1 MTKSCIFGA
10 LLSAVVLVGCDRD
23 VHVTNTSSGSE
34 GDAGA
39 GGSGAGAG
47 GSGAG
52 GSGEIPPSEPETT
65 TAKTFA
71 DGSGVIYGQ
80 MRDQEGDIVNVAL
93 SSANP
98 NITKDALNG
107 KLTLTVVPGTE
118 TTNGTKYTVRKT
130 GSSSTSVKVEIDTQG
145 EKLTKTGEYV
155 AINELIT
162 GSHTALQSA
171 GTLVPL
177 EVGTGVPELPEG
189 THLYD
194 GTAIIR
200 KGSDKNM
207 QGKGAFHMTADFQ
220 KNEVSISAVTS
231 ADASNNIAGMYFSA
245 DKMKIVPSTG
255 AFSTDSASI
264 GLSNGA
270 TESAS
275 INGYFA
281 GTDAE
286 GVHGLAYSND
296 TQNYT
301 GAFYG
306 KKSQ

>member
-1 MTKSCIFGA
+1 MAKEILNSTIAWDEPKPNRPEDSKKSYTIERTGTDETGR
-10 LLSAVVLVGCDRD
+10 SVKIKT
-23 VHVTNTSSGSE
+23 H
-34 GDAGA
+34 GD
-39 GGSGAGAG
+39 
-47 GSGAG
+47 
-52 GSGEIPPSEPETT
+52 
-65 TAKTFA
+65 
-71 DGSGVIYGQ
+71 
-80 MRDQEGDIVNVAL
+80 
-93 SSANP
+93 
-98 NITKDALNG
+98 
-107 KLTLTVVPGTE
+107 TLTE
-118 TTNGTKYTVRKT
+118 
-130 GSSSTSVKVEIDTQG
+130 
-145 EKLTKTGEYV
+145 TGEFV
-155 AINELIT
+155 AIHEIVT
-162 GSHTALQSA
+162 GLDTGLQSA
-171 GTLVPL
+171 GTPVS
-177 EVGTGVPELPEG
+177 ELPEG
-189 THLYD
+189 THLYS

-200 KGSDKNM
+200 KDSDKNM

-220 KNEVSISAVTS
+220 KNEVRIDAVTS
-231 ADASNNIAGMYFSA
+231 ADADNNIAGMYFSA

-255 AFSTDSASI
+255 AFSTNSI

>member
-1 MTKSCIFGA
+1 M
-10 LLSAVVLVGCDRD
+10 
-23 VHVTNTSSGSE
+23 
-34 GDAGA
+34 
-39 GGSGAGAG
+39 
-47 GSGAG
+47 
-52 GSGEIPPSEPETT
+52 EI
-65 TAKTFA
+65 
-71 DGSGVIYGQ
+71 
-80 MRDQEGDIVNVAL
+80 N
-93 SSANP
+93 
-98 NITKDALNG
+98 
-107 KLTLTVVPGTE
+107 
-118 TTNGTKYTVRKT
+118 
-130 GSSSTSVKVEIDTQG
+130 TQG

-171 GTLVPL
+171 GTPVS
-177 EVGTGVPELPEG
+177 ELPEG
-189 THLYD
+189 TFLYS

-200 KGSDKNM
+200 KGSDKDM
-207 QGKGAFHMTADFQ
+207 QGKGTFQMKADFQ
-220 KNEVSISAVTS
+220 KNEVRIDAVTS
-231 ADASNNIAGMYFSA
+231 ADADNNIAGMYFSA

-281 GTDAE
+281 GTGAE